1 MSISYVHEYLMFSEY
16 IKVHSIFR
24 KILQTLPQTTAS
36 SPGYVAFLTLD
47 GGEHGKHGDHLR
59 PHAIS
64 QRQHG
69 FERKLSQRTSINIL
83 G

>member
-1 MSISYVHEYLMFSEY
+1 MFSEY
-16 IKVHSIFR
+16 TKVRSIFR
-24 KILQTLPQTTAS
+24 KILQTTAS

-59 PHAIS
+59 PHTIS

-69 FERKLSQRTSINIL
+69 FEIKLSQRTSINIL